1 MFMQHPIR
9 LLCSLA
15 LMAAAAGAAEA
26 QNVRI
31 LGRSTPIPS
40 GGFIV
45 QWPSSGFETRLEGRS
60 LTATIEDDGNN
71 WLNVEVDGQ
80 LSHIALNP
88 GINTYRL
95 FSGPPGAHIVRVT
108 RRTGSPSGVTRFIEI
123 RADGAL
129 QKTETPEKRVLV
141 IGDSITSGYGVEG
154 LDRACSYSRATHNA
168 ELAYPAITARAF
180 GADLQSISVD
190 GGGLVRNY
198 GGGELTMKTLA
209 WRTLAEYTTLA
220 SVTTWKPQVV
230 VINLGANDFSAGDP
244 GVTFD
249 EAYVSLLR
257 KLRYAWPEAQIY
269 GAIGGMLHGETYKAA
284 RSSVLGAVE
293 EVRTAGDQK
302 THFIEFTP
310 PNTGRRYGCDWH
322 PGLDAQK
329 SMAVQLEAL
338 LGKDLGW
345 KPGLATTPQ
354 PPLVASGVPA
364 PVSTGA
370 LPVSLR

>member
-9 LLCSLA
+9 LLCSFA

-31 LGRSTPIPS
+31 LGRSTPIPT

-45 QWPSSGFETRLEGRS
+45 QWPNSGFETRLVGKS
-60 LTATIEDDGNN
+60 VIATIEDDGNN

-80 LSHIALNP
+80 LSQIALNP
-88 GINTYRL
+88 GVNTYRL
-95 FSGPPGAHIVRVT
+95 FSGAMGTHTIRVT

-129 QKTETPEKRVLV
+129 QKTETPEKRILV
-141 IGDSITSGYGVEG
+141 IGDSVTSGYGVEG
-154 LDRACSYSRATHNA
+154 LDRTCSYSRATHNA
-168 ELAYPAITARAF
+168 ELTYPAITARAF

-198 GGGELTMKTLA
+198 EGDDLTMKTLA

-220 SVTTWKPQVV
+220 SVTVWKPQVI

-244 GVTFD
+244 GDTFD
-249 EAYVSLLR
+249 EAYTTLLR

-284 RSSVLGAVE
+284 RSSVFGAVE

-310 PNTGRRYGCDWH
+310 SAAGRRYGCDWH
-322 PGLDAQK
+322 PGMDAQK
-329 SMAVQLEAL
+329 SMAAQLETV

-345 KPGLATTPQ
+345 KPGPATSPQ
-354 PPLVASGVPA
+354 SPLVASGVPA
-364 PVSTGA
+364 PANTGA